1 MTDPKQADLV
11 FEGGGV
17 KGIAFGG
24 ALAAL
29 DDAGYEIKRVAGTSA
44 GAITAALVAA
54 GYTASELDAL
64 LQDMPFEDF
73 KDESTLDKFP
83 GGKLLSVIR
92 EFGVYEGKFFRDWI
106 TGLLADKGVAKFGDL
121 LNPGAE
127 DPNDPD
133 QRWRLQVIASDVT
146 DKRMLVL
153 PRDAKSLGVEPD
165 ELDVGYAVRMS
176 MSIPIFFEP
185 VVHEHD
191 KRDTVIVDGG
201 LLSNF
206 PVWLFDRKGGK
217 PPRWPTFG
225 LLLAEPDPEEEIGKR
240 LDNEDEIA
248 DKGSLVDFVKNLA
261 LTALA
266 AHDRLYVDTA
276 TYARTIPI
284 PTLGVGTT
292 EFSISEDRVKALRQ
306 SGHDAVEQFLSSW
319 NWDDYLAHI
328 RDQSHSRREML
339 DRMLR

>member
-29 DDAGYEIKRVAGTSA
+29 DAAGYEIKRVAGTSA

-54 GYTASELDAL
+54 GYTAPELDAL
-64 LQDMPFEDF
+64 LQDMPFGDF
-73 KDESTLDKFP
+73 KDEGGLDKLP
-83 GGKLLSVIR
+83 GGKLVSVLR
-92 EFGVYEGKFFRDWI
+92 ELGVYEGKFFRKWI
-106 TGLLADKGVAKFGDL
+106 TDLLAEKGVAKFGDV

-127 DPNDPD
+127 DPDDPD

-153 PRDAKSLGVEPD
+153 PRDAGRLGVEPD
-165 ELDVGYAVRMS
+165 ELEVGYAVRMS

-185 VVHEHD
+185 VVHEHG
-191 KRDTVIVDGG
+191 KQETVIVDGG

-206 PVWLFDRKGGK
+206 PVWLFDRKEGK

-225 LLLAEPDPEEEIGKR
+225 MLLAEPDPDEEIGKR
-240 LDNEDEIA
+240 LDNEEQIGER
-248 DKGSLVDFVKNLA
+248 GSLVDFVKNLA

-266 AHDRLYVDTA
+266 AHDRLYVDLA

-292 EFSISEDRVKALRQ
+292 EFDISDERIRSLRD
-306 SGHDAVEQFLSSW
+306 SGQQAVEKFLDSW
-319 NWDDYLAHI
+319 DWDAYLAEI
-328 RDQSHSRREML
+328 RGKTHSRREL
-339 DRMLR
+339 VDRLLQ